1 MDFFLN
7 QATIQS
13 SIFFELSL
21 VIAIGALVAIIMRFL
36 KQPLIVSHIL
46 SGLIVGPFFLNFLHS
61 TEIFNLFS
69 EIGIAILLFTVG
81 LNLSPHLIKQFGKIS
96 VFTGIG
102 QVLFTSV
109 IGYFLAIFLGYE
121 SIVAIY
127 IGIALA
133 FSSTIIIL
141 KLLSDKNELESLHA
155 KISIGFLLVQDFIA
169 LILLFSI
176 PIISNP
182 GSSSFDII
190 LTFLKGGILV
200 TLVWLIAH
208 KILKPLNNF
217 LSHSQELLFLFSL
230 SWGFIIA
237 AIFKLSGFSLETGA
251 LIAGVSLATLP
262 SRHEITARLT
272 PLRDFFIVL
281 FFILLGAQMALTDIM
296 TIIPKAII
304 LSLFIL
310 IGNPLILMV
319 IMKYFGY
326 RKQTGFKTGLTVAQI
341 SEFSLILVALG
352 VSLGHVDNLVL
363 STITL
368 VGLIT
373 IFISSYLILYAD
385 SIFSWLEPWL
395 NIFEKKIPTQ
405 KKFKSQQYST
415 ILFGCNRIGN
425 DFLINFKQQKK
436 KFLVIDYN
444 PETIINLESMG
455 IKAEYG
461 DASDIGFLEDIDASK
476 LELLISTI
484 PSSAS
489 NQLIARSFRK
499 RNKKAIIMMVAHT
512 IPDALLLYELGVNYV
527 ILPHFLGGQYAA
539 DLITKIG
546 INQKHFST
554 LKTKHLHYLKT
565 KISLGHTHPE
575 LKKS

>member
-1 MDFFLN
+1 MNFIPD
-7 QATIQS
+7 QSIIQS

-21 VIAIGALVAIIMRFL
+21 IIAIGALVAIIMRFL

-61 TEIFNLFS
+61 TETFNLFS
-69 EIGIAILLFTVG
+69 EIGISILLFTVG
-81 LNLSPHLIKQFGKIS
+81 LNLSPHLVKQFGKIS
-96 VFTGIG
+96 VITGVG
-102 QVLFTSV
+102 QVVFTSV
-109 IGYFLAIFLGYE
+109 IGYFLAIFLGYD
-121 SIVAIY
+121 SIVAVY

-176 PIISNP
+176 PIISNQ
-182 GSSSFDII
+182 GSSSLDIV
-190 LTFLKGGILV
+190 LTFLKGGVLV
-200 TLVWLIAH
+200 AAVWLIAH
-208 KILKPLNNF
+208 KVLKPLNNF
-217 LSHSQELLFLFSL
+217 LAHSQELLFLFSL

-237 AIFKLSGFSLETGA
+237 AIFKLTGFSLETGA

-281 FFILLGAQMALTDIM
+281 FFILLGAQMAVTDII
-296 TIIPKAII
+296 TILPKAII

-310 IGNPLILMV
+310 IGNPLILMI

-352 VSLGHVDNLVL
+352 VSLGHVNNVVL

-395 NIFEKKIPTQ
+395 GFFEKKVPTQ
-405 KKFKSQQYST
+405 KKFKSQQYPI

-425 DFLINFKQQKK
+425 DFVKNFSEEKK

-444 PETIINLESMG
+444 PETIIDLESMG
-455 IKAEYG
+455 INAEYG
-461 DASDIGFLEDIDASK
+461 DASDLGFLEDIDTNK

-484 PSSAS
+484 PSFTS
-489 NQLIARSFRK
+489 NQLIARAFRK
-499 RNKKAIIMMVAHT
+499 KNKKTIIMMVAHT
-512 IPDALLLYELGVNYV
+512 IPDALSLYDLGVNYV

-539 DLITKIG
+539 DLIVKIG
-546 INQKHFST
+546 TNRKLFT
-554 LKTKHLHYLKT
+554 ALKNKHLDYLHT
-565 KISLGHTHPE
+565 KASLGHNHPE
-575 LKKS
+575 LRKD

>member
-1 MDFFLN
+1 MNFIPD
-7 QATIQS
+7 QSIIQS

-21 VIAIGALVAIIMRFL
+21 IIAIGALVAIIMRFL

-61 TEIFNLFS
+61 TETFNLFS
-69 EIGIAILLFTVG
+69 EIGISILLFTVG
-81 LNLSPHLIKQFGKIS
+81 LNLSPHLVKQFGKIS
-96 VFTGIG
+96 VITGVG
-102 QVLFTSV
+102 QVVFTSV
-109 IGYFLAIFLGYE
+109 IGYFLAIFLGYD
-121 SIVAIY
+121 SIVAVY

-176 PIISNP
+176 PIISNQ
-182 GSSSFDII
+182 GSSSLDIV
-190 LTFLKGGILV
+190 LTFLKGGVLV
-200 TLVWLIAH
+200 AAVWLIAH
-208 KILKPLNNF
+208 KVLKPLNNF
-217 LSHSQELLFLFSL
+217 LAHSQELLFLFSL

-237 AIFKLSGFSLETGA
+237 AIFKLTGFSLETGA

-281 FFILLGAQMALTDIM
+281 FFILLGAQMALTDII
-296 TIIPKAII
+296 TILPKAII

-310 IGNPLILMV
+310 IGNPLILMI

-352 VSLGHVDNLVL
+352 VSLGHVNNVVL

-395 NIFEKKIPTQ
+395 GIFEKKVPTQ
-405 KKFKSQQYST
+405 KKFKSQQYPI

-425 DFLINFKQQKK
+425 DFVKNFSEEKK

-444 PETIINLESMG
+444 PETIIDLESMG
-455 IKAEYG
+455 INAEYG
-461 DASDIGFLEDIDASK
+461 DASDLGFLEDIDTNK

-484 PSSAS
+484 PSFTS
-489 NQLIARSFRK
+489 NQLIARAFRK
-499 RNKKAIIMMVAHT
+499 KNKKTIIMMVAHT
-512 IPDALLLYELGVNYV
+512 IPDALSLYDLGVNYV

-539 DLITKIG
+539 DLIVKIG
-546 INQKHFST
+546 TNRKLFT
-554 LKTKHLHYLKT
+554 ALKNKHLDYLHT
-565 KISLGHTHPE
+565 KASLGHNHPE
-575 LKKS
+575 LKKD